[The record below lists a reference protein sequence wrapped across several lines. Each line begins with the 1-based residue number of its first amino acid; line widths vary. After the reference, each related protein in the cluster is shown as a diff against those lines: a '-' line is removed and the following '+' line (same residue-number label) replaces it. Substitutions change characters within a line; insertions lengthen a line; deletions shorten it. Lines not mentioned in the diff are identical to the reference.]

1 MQNNVKQIPNV
12 GEDVLSLVED
22 LLNLVAAT
30 VAEEG
35 VCEEVVCGDLIVKE
49 EEEEEEEECGNSSPE
64 QTSVCDGYEADNDN
78 EDNETVICG
87 NDLDCDDIDD
97 DGYHSNPKPLDF
109 GAKDVNNNTNSD
121 KNFNDNSVNDKS
133 VKKWIAI
140 GNTVL
145 SRWTDGLF
153 YLGLIVQVR
162 TSPPPTVCPLFLC
175 VFMSYESLMSYLL
188 SNELFDVLAND
199 YIKCLFHM
207 PLKYNTFPINDIIL
221 SLFVIF
227 SDLKIFYLKNTFI
240 ETISQTFEVFL

>member
-1 MQNNVKQIPNV
+1 MQNNDKQIPNV
-12 GEDVLSLVED
+12 GEDVLFLVED

-35 VCEEVVCGDLIVKE
+35 VCEEVVCGDLIVNE
-49 EEEEEEEECGNSSPE
+49 EEGEECGDSSPE
-64 QTSVCDGYEADNDN
+64 QTSICDGYEADNDN
-78 EDNETVICG
+78 EDNETVICD
-87 NDLDCDDIDD
+87 NDLDCEDIDD

-109 GAKDVNNNTNSD
+109 GAKDANNNTNSD

-162 TSPPPTVCPLFLC
+162 CSPPRLSFPLF
-175 VFMSYESLMSYLL
+175 FYFSSL
-188 SNELFDVLAND
+188 
-199 YIKCLFHM
+199 I
-207 PLKYNTFPINDIIL
+207 
-221 SLFVIF
+221 
-227 SDLKIFYLKNTFI
+227 
-240 ETISQTFEVFL
+240 